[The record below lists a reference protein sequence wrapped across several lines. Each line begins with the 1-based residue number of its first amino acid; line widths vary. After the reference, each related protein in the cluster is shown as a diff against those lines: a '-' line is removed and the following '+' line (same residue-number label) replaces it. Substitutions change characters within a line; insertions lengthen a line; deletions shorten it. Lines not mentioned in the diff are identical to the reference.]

1 MGLLNR
7 LFRGLIWGDPP
18 VPDDPERAREQFA
31 EEHLRCMNAI
41 EQEIFGDVDAER
53 QRDIVE
59 TILEDMRDMARA
71 GFDEG
76 PTEGDLEINAYGKF
90 LQYHKGDV
98 EPPSE
103 TETVEM
109 LRLAKVQAEEVEH
122 VPPADVREYIRQV
135 MACYV
140 DAFTYIPHDS
150 GAVEY
155 TQAPWFN
162 AVEGETPILSAPGKA
177 EEVLEKHRTHLEH
190 GWT

>member
-1 MGLLNR
+1 MGLLKR
-7 LFRGLIWGDPP
+7 LLTGLIWGEPP
-18 VPDDPERAREQFA
+18 VPDDPKTAREQFA
-31 EEHLRCMNAI
+31 EEHLRYMNAI
-41 EQEIFGDVDAER
+41 EQEIFGDVDPDR

-76 PTEGDLEINAYGKF
+76 PSEGDLEIHAYGKF
-90 LQYHKGDV
+90 LQYLKGYD

-103 TETVEM
+103 GETVET
-109 LRLAKVQAEEVEH
+109 LHPAKVQAEEVEH
-122 VPPADVREYIRQV
+122 VPPAYVREYIRQV

-150 GAVEY
+150 RAVEY

-162 AVEGETPILSAPGKA
+162 AVEGETPILSAPGEA
-177 EEVLEKHRTHLEH
+177 EEVLQQHRKQFSTDP
-190 GWT
+190 